1 MSANDFIVLKTSNIF
16 HVLVK
21 LISLQNT
28 FSLRCIYNQCVYMI
42 DMILHS
48 SISFCGIYLERR
60 VDDHFINRL
69 NCQQQI
75 LVSFAF
81 ISNFLSYTQTSHY
94 TIIVGKPLPLY
105 YCSTFCD
112 CRMWLIWTDFGTLN
126 ITSVSRMSTEL
137 MVYHNVMQLTAGHQ
151 TKYENNICT
160 MLNISR

>member
-1 MSANDFIVLKTSNIF
+1 MSANDFIVLKTINVF

-28 FSLRCIYNQCVYMI
+28 MSFRCIYIIKGVYMI

-126 ITSVSRMSTEL
+126 ITSVSRMSTGL
-137 MVYHNVMQLTAGHQ
+137 MVYHNFMQLTAGHQ
-151 TKYENNICT
+151 AKDENIICIMLKYI
-160 MLNISR
+160 

>member
-1 MSANDFIVLKTSNIF
+1 MILLYWKPLTYFIYLWNSFYFKILCHFDVPS
-16 HVLVK
+16 
-21 LISLQNT
+21 
-28 FSLRCIYNQCVYMI
+28 IYIIKGVYMI

-126 ITSVSRMSTEL
+126 ITSVSRMSTGL
-137 MVYHNVMQLTAGHQ
+137 MVYHNFMQLTAGHQ
-151 TKYENNICT
+151 AKDENIICIMLKYI
-160 MLNISR
+160 

>member
-1 MSANDFIVLKTSNIF
+1 M
-16 HVLVK
+16 
-21 LISLQNT
+21 
-28 FSLRCIYNQCVYMI
+28 YNQGVYMI

-126 ITSVSRMSTEL
+126 ITSVSRMSTGL
-137 MVYHNVMQLTAGHQ
+137 MVYHNFMQLTAGHQ
-151 TKYENNICT
+151 AKDENIICT
-160 MLNISR
+160 MLIYT

>member
-1 MSANDFIVLKTSNIF
+1 MILLYWKLVTNFMFLLNSFHIF
-16 HVLVK
+16 
-21 LISLQNT
+21 
-28 FSLRCIYNQCVYMI
+28 RYIYNECVYMI

-48 SISFCGIYLERR
+48 SISFCWIYLERR

-126 ITSVSRMSTEL
+126 ITSVSRMSTGL
-137 MVYHNVMQLTAGHQ
+137 MVYHNFMQLTAGHQ
-151 TKYENNICT
+151 AKDENIICT
-160 MLNISR
+160 MLIYT